1 MDCARK
7 CLAEGFNGVCNG
19 IDGNNG
25 NSGIDGID
33 GNGNDNIKSSCNA
46 FTFLDG
52 VCTLGCIENTTGG
65 QSNDLSKLEIIL
77 SHYLNFCCVLMFF
90 RDKCSAQGCCSA
102 PSLWTR
108 SCSCGSRFLPGGDRF
123 ERLLIC
129 FQFSNIGDL
138 CKSFDV
144 DPQVK

>member
-7 CLAEGFNGVCNG
+7 CLVEGFNGVCNG
-19 IDGNNG
+19 NNG
-25 NSGIDGID
+25 NDGID
-33 GNGNDNIKSSCNA
+33 GNDNVKSSCNA

-77 SHYLNFCCVLMFF
+77 SHYLNFCCVSMFF
-90 RDKCSAQGCCSA
+90 RNKWSAQDCRSA

-129 FQFSNIGDL
+129 FQLSNIG
-138 CKSFDV
+138 KSFDV